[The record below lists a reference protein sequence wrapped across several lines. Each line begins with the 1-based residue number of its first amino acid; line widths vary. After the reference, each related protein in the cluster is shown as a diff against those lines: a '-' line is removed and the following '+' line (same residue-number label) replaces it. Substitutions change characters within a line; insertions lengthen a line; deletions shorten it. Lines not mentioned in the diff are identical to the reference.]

1 MNRKRNIERNVERNI
16 ERNNIE
22 RNAGGNTN
30 GYLRELNLA
39 LKRAFDIIASG
50 LGLLLLSP
58 VFALI
63 ALAIKLTSKGP
74 VFFRQDRLGKDG
86 VPFSILKFR
95 TMVVNA
101 EHIGDGLHVRSE
113 EDPRITSVGRF
124 LRRYSLD
131 ELPQLVNCLNGTMS
145 LVGPRPPVTYY
156 PYDGYENYP
165 EWAKKRFRMR
175 PGITGLA
182 QVKVRNSVAWDGR
195 IVLDNKYVDRFS
207 IFLDIR
213 ILYATVEQVFRS
225 ENIY

>member
-1 MNRKRNIERNVERNI
+1 M
-16 ERNNIE
+16 
-22 RNAGGNTN
+22 
-30 GYLRELNLA
+30 NLA
-39 LKRAFDIIASG
+39 LKRAFDIVASG

>member
-1 MNRKRNIERNVERNI
+1 MKR
-16 ERNNIE
+16 NIE

-39 LKRAFDIIASG
+39 LKRAFDIVASG

>member
-1 MNRKRNIERNVERNI
+1 MRKI
-16 ERNNIE
+16 
-22 RNAGGNTN
+22 
-30 GYLRELNLA
+30 NLA
-39 LKRAFDIIASG
+39 IKRAFDIVASS
-50 LGLLLLSP
+50 LGLFLLAP
-58 VFALI
+58 VFAVI

-74 VFFRQDRLGKDG
+74 VFFTQERLGKDG

-101 EHIGDGLHVRSE
+101 EHIGDGLFVDSE

-145 LVGPRPPVTYY
+145 LVGPRPPATYH

-165 EWAKKRFRMR
+165 GWAKKRFRMR

-182 QVKVRNSVAWDGR
+182 QVKVRNSVEWDER

-213 ILYATVEQVFRS
+213 ILYATVEQVLRS